1 VSFFVFIDMGGEK
14 YMPMNGYSGGNGGAM
29 QQQPM
34 ANSQGQGNTDQQLSQ
49 QLMTME
55 HEQLVTLTL
64 QLIQRV
70 KQLETGGNM
79 GG

>member
-1 VSFFVFIDMGGEK
+1 
-14 YMPMNGYSGGNGGAM
+14 MPMNGYPGGNGGAM

-34 ANSQGQGNTDQQLSQ
+34 ANSQGNNDQQLSQ